1 MGINVGTYKICI
13 IIMFCEN
20 NTANGSIAIGNLP
33 WVASHRV
40 CAQPV
45 CDWSWSEWCR
55 GVALLLYNGQVYK
68 FLFCGQALH
77 HAPKESRNAEA
88 WRLEWRLRREDC
100 FSGEKAMKQGVKVSK
115 VNFYQCLL
123 TQLDFLAIDYGKT

>member
-20 NTANGSIAIGNLP
+20 NTANGSIVIGNLP

-55 GVALLLYNGQVYK
+55 GVALLLYNGQVCK
-68 FLFCGQALH
+68 FLVLRTSITSC
-77 HAPKESRNAEA
+77 PK
-88 WRLEWRLRREDC
+88 
-100 FSGEKAMKQGVKVSK
+100 GVEE
-115 VNFYQCLL
+115 C
-123 TQLDFLAIDYGKT
+123 